1 MSDSLIKEHSDAY
14 MQLATLQTKLDE
26 DDHILSRL
34 QQDSADHHAAI
45 DLITE
50 RRKELDRE
58 LRKVKKRIR
67 EIEGMW
73 RGSSA
78 VYLRIE

>member
-1 MSDSLIKEHSDAY
+1 MMSTDLSFAY
-14 MQLATLQTKLDE
+14 SKLAEFQTKLDE

-58 LRKVKKRIR
+58 LRKVKNRIR
-67 EIEGMW
+67 EIESVW
-73 RGSSA
+73 RG
-78 VYLRIE
+78 

>member
-1 MSDSLIKEHSDAY
+1 MPDSLIKEHSDAY
-14 MQLATLQTKLDE
+14 MQLATLQTKLNE

-58 LRKVKKRIR
+58 LRKVKKRIC

-73 RGSSA
+73 K
-78 VYLRIE
+78 

>member
-1 MSDSLIKEHSDAY
+1 MPDSLIKEHSDAY
-14 MQLATLQTKLDE
+14 MQLATLQTKIDE

-45 DLITE
+45 NLITE
-50 RRKELDRE
+50 RRKELDKE

-67 EIEGMW
+67 EIESMW
-73 RGSSA
+73 RG
-78 VYLRIE
+78 

>member
-1 MSDSLIKEHSDAY
+1 MPDSLIKEHSDAY
-14 MQLATLQTKLDE
+14 MQLATLQTKIDE

-45 DLITE
+45 DLNTE
-50 RRKELDRE
+50 RRKELDRD

-67 EIEGMW
+67 EIESMW
-73 RGSSA
+73 RG
-78 VYLRIE
+78 